1 MKPATPPTKP
11 APHPSADRASTAA
24 PNAVL
29 VIAVTAMLLAGMT
42 AGWYGPMA
50 GGDAALLQI
59 PTLVPVALL
68 VVAARRH
75 WIDTAGFLCA
85 VAFLGLHTLASYY
98 GYCNVPYDDWLEALG
113 GTRTA
118 ALLESDRNH
127 YDRLMH
133 FTYGLLLVLP
143 VRQSAAKLLGVR
155 GVAAT
160 WIAVEFLLATSALYE
175 VGEWLLAV
183 VMAPEVADRYNGQ
196 QGDIWDAQKDMAL
209 AAAGAISAAALTFAL
224 RSIERFRNGNNV
236 GQDKRQ

>member
-1 MKPATPPTKP
+1 MKPATSATNPT
-11 APHPSADRASTAA
+11 TIAA
-24 PNAVL
+24 PQTALAIV
-29 VIAVTAMLLAGMT
+29 VTMLLLAGMT

-50 GGDAALLQI
+50 GDDAALLQI

-85 VAFLGLHTLASYY
+85 AAFLALHTLAAYY

-113 GTRTA
+113 ATRTA

-133 FTYGLLLVLP
+133 FAYGLLLVLP
-143 VRQSAAKLLGVR
+143 ARQSAARLLGVR

-183 VMAPEVADRYNGQ
+183 VVAPEIADRYNGQ

-209 AAAGAISAAALTFAL
+209 AGAGAISAAALTFAL
-224 RSIERFRNGNNV
+224 RSIGRFRNGNNV
-236 GQDKRQ
+236 SQDKRR